1 MKYFRTMVLGLT
13 LLAGGCATDSKT
25 ITEAANVPVPPDL
38 RVYRIGVSDTVN
50 VSVWQEEALSVSVP
64 VRPDGK
70 ISVPLA
76 GDVQAAGKTTQE
88 VAQAV
93 EKSLSG
99 YLRSPKVTII
109 VTDLKSS
116 EFLSRVR
123 VTGAVIQQI
132 SIPHSRGMTVLDA
145 ILEAGGV
152 NEFAASSETK
162 LYRKIGTKT
171 EVIAIELDEIL
182 NEGSV
187 ATNVELM
194 PGDVITVPERFF

>member
-1 MKYFRTMVLGLT
+1 MKYFRTTVLGLT
-13 LLAGGCATDSKT
+13 LFVGGCAADSKT
-25 ITEAANVPVPPDL
+25 LTAAANAPVPPEVG
-38 RVYRIGVSDTVN
+38 VYRIGVSDTVT

-76 GDVQAAGKTTQE
+76 GDIQAAGKTTDE
-88 VAQAV
+88 VARAV
-93 EKSLSG
+93 EQGLAS
-99 YLRSPKVTII
+99 YLRSPKVTVI
-109 VTDLKSS
+109 VTDIRSS

-123 VTGAVIQQI
+123 VTGAVVEQI
-132 SIPHSRGMTVLDA
+132 SIPHRRGMTVLDA

-152 NEFAASSETK
+152 NEFAESSETK

-182 NEGSV
+182 NQGSV
-187 ATNVELM
+187 STNLELM